1 VVSGGHR
8 AFFVGLVLLVGG
20 LLTSATAQGPAA
32 ASSKGT
38 KAGAAP
44 PFRFIYNSSSAAAT
58 VIANGWDLVDVGSQW
73 SADHLPGRTKGLVWI
88 GDYDNGSCSWEVSD
102 AEVRAHVSA
111 AARDPKVFGWFF
123 SDEPNPYACKDA
135 PAQHRARSNLIH
147 SLDANTH
154 TVIVLDSNGF
164 KGRATRDAL
173 DQLPLWK
180 DAADY
185 VGLDPYPCYQHEACD
200 FSWIDRTI
208 RAANAAGL
216 PYWGVV
222 QAFDDSSWRWP
233 TPAELS
239 HMLAQWGTSRESGYM
254 VFAWTWAGKSLSSK
268 PDLLD
273 IFRRFN
279 GGAAGCVVPRVIG
292 STLRRA
298 EGMIR
303 RANCS
308 VGTVS
313 RRYSTRRSGRVISQF
328 PRAGTQLGA
337 KGRVRLVVSK
347 ARRI

>member
-1 VVSGGHR
+1 MGRR
-8 AFFVGLVLLVGG
+8 ALFVGLVLLVGG
-20 LLTSATAQGPAA
+20 LIASANTTGGPAA
-32 ASSKGT
+32 ARAQGT
-38 KAGAAP
+38 RAGAAP
-44 PFRFIYNSSSAAAT
+44 PFRFIYNSESAAST
-58 VIANGWDLVDVGSQW
+58 VIADGWDLVDTGSKW

-102 AEVRAHVSA
+102 AEVRAQVSA
-111 AARDPKVFGWFF
+111 AAHDPKVFGWFF
-123 SDEPNPYACKDA
+123 SDEPNPYDCKDA
-135 PAQHRARSNLIH
+135 PAQHRARTNLIH
-147 SLDANTH
+147 SIDPNTH

-173 DQLPLWK
+173 DQLPLWR

-185 VGLDPYPCYQHEACD
+185 VGLDPYPCYQHTACD

-239 HMLAQWGTSRESGYM
+239 HMLAQWGNSRESGYM
-254 VFAWTWAGKSLSSK
+254 VFAWTWAGNSLSSK

-279 GGAAGCVVPRVIG
+279 GGAAGCVVPRVVG
-292 STLRRA
+292 STLARA

-313 RRYSTRRSGRVISQF
+313 RRHSARRSGRVSSQI
-328 PRAGTQLGA
+328 PRAGTQLAA
-337 KGRVRLVVSK
+337 KARVRLVVSK
-347 ARRI
+347 GPRA